1 MQTTTIRI
9 SFSTHNL
16 LKELAQKENVPMY
29 SILEQALERYRRE
42 HILQQ
47 TNAAFQTL
55 RNDQNRWNDELQE
68 RQSWDKTLED
78 DLEDE
83 G

>member
-16 LKELAQKENVPMY
+16 LKELAQKENVPMS
-29 SILEQALERYRRE
+29 SILEQALEKYRRE

-47 TNAAFQTL
+47 TNAAFQAL

-68 RQSWDKTLED
+68 RQSWDNTLED